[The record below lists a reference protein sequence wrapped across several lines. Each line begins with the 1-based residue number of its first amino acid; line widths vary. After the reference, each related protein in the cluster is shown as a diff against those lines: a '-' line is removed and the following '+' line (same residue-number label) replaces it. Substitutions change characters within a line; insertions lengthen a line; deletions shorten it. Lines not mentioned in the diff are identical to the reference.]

1 MGLGYLMCV
10 SIAMSKPTTNIV
22 QTPPSNPPTDGPVLS
37 QTDLYLLSPL
47 QIQIHPIFT
56 NSQKS
61 FHLNFNLS
69 TGQTGGFNAD
79 DPHQDLP
86 FVQRDESAVL
96 PRMQELYVITKY
108 APWCTHVRNTRGV
121 TLGDV
126 CAALWRE

>member
-1 MGLGYLMCV
+1 MGIGYFMCV
-10 SIAMSKPTTNIV
+10 SIVSFELTANLRRISPSTT
-22 QTPPSNPPTDGPVLS
+22 PADGPVLS

-61 FHLNFNLS
+61 FHLNFNVI
-69 TGQTGGFNAD
+69 TGQTCGFNAD